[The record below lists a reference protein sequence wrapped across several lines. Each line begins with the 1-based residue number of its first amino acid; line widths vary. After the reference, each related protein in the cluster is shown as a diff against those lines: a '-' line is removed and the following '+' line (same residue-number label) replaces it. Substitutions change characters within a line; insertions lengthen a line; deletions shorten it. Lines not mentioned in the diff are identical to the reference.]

1 MTGDTAS
8 THTTP
13 PVAEPFQ
20 KQAVAEGISVVA
32 ACLLLIMAAVS
43 VLQGIAALADDAL
56 YVAGVEYVYRFDTTT
71 WGWVHVILGV
81 LGLLV
86 GVGLVLGAAWG
97 RYAALAVAALVI
109 VANFLSLPYYPA
121 WSIVIIALSV
131 LVIWAVSTWQPR
143 H

>member
-1 MTGDTAS
+1 MTGNTGS
-8 THTTP
+8 TRMTS
-13 PVAEPFQ
+13 PVEEPFQ

-32 ACLLLIMAAVS
+32 ACLLLIMAAAS
-43 VLQGIAALADDAL
+43 VLQGIAALANDEL

-71 WGWVHVILGV
+71 WGWIHVV
-81 LGLLV
+81 LGALGLIV

-97 RYAALAVAALVI
+97 RYSALAVAALVI